1 MKSMTGYG
9 TAEHKDS
16 SFHISVDIKSYNNR
30 YFDLYIKS
38 PSYLSVLE
46 QKIKKIVSD
55 FVKRGKV
62 ELYIN
67 ILEII
72 EDFNIILDEKLAKGY
87 ANALQGLMDAVEL
100 DDKIRLSHLL
110 RMDGIFKTETSRD
123 IESIWKNLEPVIY
136 RALEGFDLSRVNEG
150 KATQENVD
158 YLISLVEKDVL
169 EIEKYVPRIE
179 EKIKETMLKKFTE
192 LIENETDIDS
202 TRIMSETALLLVKF
216 DINEEIVR
224 MKSHIK
230 HFHEIVAEEDLVGK
244 KLDFVC
250 QELNREINTIGSK
263 NILVELDK
271 LVISVKDSLEKIREQ
286 IRNVE

>member
-9 TAEHKDS
+9 TAEYKDS
-16 SFHISVDIKSYNNR
+16 SFHISVDVKSYNNR

-38 PSYLSVLE
+38 PAYLSILE
-46 QKIKKIVSD
+46 QEIKKLVSGY
-55 FVKRGKV
+55 VKRGKV

-72 EDFNIILDEKLAKGY
+72 EDFNIILDKKLATGY
-87 ANALQGLMDAVEL
+87 AKALQGLIDAVEL
-100 DDKIRLSHLL
+100 NDKIRLSHLL
-110 RMDGIFKTETSRD
+110 RMDGILKTEMSRD
-123 IESIWKNLEPVIY
+123 IYKIWEFLEPVID
-136 RALEGFDLSRVNEG
+136 RAMQDFDLSRVKEG
-150 KATQENVD
+150 KATEENVN
-158 YLISLVEKDVL
+158 YLISLVEREVS
-169 EIEKYVPRIE
+169 EIEKYVPQIE
-179 EKIKETMLKKFTE
+179 EKIKETMSGKFTE
-192 LIENETDIDS
+192 VIENQTDIDS

-224 MKSHIK
+224 MKSHLK
-230 HFHEIVAEEDLVGK
+230 HFREIISGEDLVGK

-263 NILVELDK
+263 NILVELDRI
-271 LVISVKDSLEKIREQ
+271 VISVKDSLEKIREQ